1 MKGTSTASSFSDGR
15 DTAWRP
21 ARESACR
28 EACLVADEGESSS
41 VGTSHQGHGI
51 ALQLHAA
58 SPSQPAGFK
67 QAPRVTEGW
76 SEFEWTAPPAGYWL
90 VRPTKAEGG
99 PSDLGAERDTSLSEL
114 IDRFENLPG
123 FSHGRRLAARLRDL
137 LEIAREEQP
146 EQAPPAAESLETFL
160 DFLARHRGLSYPDV
174 VLTPE
179 GNARATWRRGRNQR
193 LALEFLDDGDLRF
206 VIFAPDP
213 RHTYK
218 TIRAAGAATIDSVL
232 ELAEPYGAV
241 DWLYEAA
248 NRSAA

>member
-1 MKGTSTASSFSDGR
+1 MKGTSTASSFSEGR
-15 DTAWRP
+15 DTAWHP
-21 ARESACR
+21 ALDSACR
-28 EACLVADEGESSS
+28 EACLATHEEESSS
-41 VGTSHQGHGI
+41 VGTSL

-67 QAPRVTEGW
+67 QAPLVAKFWAHIDWVT
-76 SEFEWTAPPAGYWL
+76 PPTSYRL
-90 VRPTKAEGG
+90 IRPTKAEGE
-99 PSDLGAERDTSLSEL
+99 PSGLGAERAASLSEL

-160 DFLARHRGLSYPDV
+160 GFLARHRGLRYPDV

-179 GNARATWRRGRNQR
+179 GNARATWRRDRNQR

-213 RHTYK
+213 RHPYK
-218 TIRAAGAATIDSVL
+218 TVRAAGAATIDSVL
-232 ELAEPYGAV
+232 ELAAPYGAL
-241 DWLYEAA
+241 DWLHEAV